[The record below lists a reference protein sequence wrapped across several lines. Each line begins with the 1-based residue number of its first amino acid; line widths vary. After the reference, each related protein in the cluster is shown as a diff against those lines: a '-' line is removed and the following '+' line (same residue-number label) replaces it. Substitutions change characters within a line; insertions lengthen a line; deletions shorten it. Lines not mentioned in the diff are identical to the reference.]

1 MVIMEETMRFCLNS
15 SVERTLV
22 DGVEQCV
29 LFLIPWAY
37 DLNLLILRQRRLA
50 SVGTL
55 NKLS

>member
-29 LFLIPWAY
+29 LFLIPWDY
-37 DLNLLILRQRRLA
+37 DLNLLILRQRKLA
-50 SVGTL
+50 SVGH
-55 NKLS
+55 

>member
-1 MVIMEETMRFCLNS
+1 MRFCLNS

-22 DGVEQCV
+22 GEVEQCV

>member
-1 MVIMEETMRFCLNS
+1 MIIMGETMRFCLNS

-22 DGVEQCV
+22 GEVEQCV